1 MTDITK
7 YKSLAIDHDCFKK
20 IEYLTT
26 TLAPG
31 LTLSRAQVIR
41 VLVNEK
47 YAYEAIDELDQFSID
62 DHNRKDN

>member
-1 MTDITK
+1 MTNLSINHWQLTWLF
-7 YKSLAIDHDCFKK
+7 YKKWVFK
-20 IEYLTT
+20 T

-62 DHNRKDN
+62 DHKRKDN